1 MIKNKLST
9 LGPTLTVAFAVK
21 NGTAKLFAW
30 PSKSAK
36 TKADVRM
43 RPTLFFRFTRAWV
56 SSNCLTNYQIPKKPG
71 LSPDLHLGPCHPEV
85 H

>member
-36 TKADVRM
+36 LKRTCACA
-43 RPTLFFRFTRAWV
+43 PHLFSDSLV
-56 SSNCLTNYQIPKKPG
+56 
-71 LSPDLHLGPCHPEV
+71 LGFQV
-85 H
+85 TV

>member
-1 MIKNKLST
+1 MIKNKLSA

-43 RPTLFFRFTRAWV
+43 RPTPFSDSLV
-56 SSNCLTNYQIPKKPG
+56 PG
-71 LSPDLHLGPCHPEV
+71 FQV
-85 H
+85 TV